1 MQKDDVCVQVQE
13 KIPQRSMTYFQV
25 DMNVTPTP
33 PTLTPNDPDAYSI
46 AMHTIQSMCVQVD
59 MNVVTPT
66 PPHPNPTP
74 NDPYVYSIAGFY
86 MRAWF

>member
-13 KIPQRSMTYFQV
+13 KIPQRSMTY
-25 DMNVTPTP
+25 
-33 PTLTPNDPDAYSI
+33 LTPNDPDAYSI
-46 AMHTIQSMCVQVD
+46 AMHTIQTMCVQVD